1 MLRAAVGWRFRF
13 ILVSLR
19 GGVSSEECFEE
30 TALLIPEGLD
40 RRGRCGLMKSRQ
52 HWLVMAGSGE
62 RVWGQPGRT
71 RGVGTGTWGQRGRGE
86 WLGSCSGFRGG
97 AREGR
102 EAVLLC
108 VCVCV
113 RACVCVCTRARSL
126 EARRPEAHRL
136 QGRVPLPGL

>member
-1 MLRAAVGWRFRF
+1 M
-13 ILVSLR
+13 SLR

-40 RRGRCGLMKSRQ
+40 WRGRCGLMKSRQ

-102 EAVLLC
+102 EAVLSG

-113 RACVCVCTRARSL
+113 PVCTAHTERTAASLPALSVCIEIVRS
-126 EARRPEAHRL
+126 RQCP
-136 QGRVPLPGL
+136 